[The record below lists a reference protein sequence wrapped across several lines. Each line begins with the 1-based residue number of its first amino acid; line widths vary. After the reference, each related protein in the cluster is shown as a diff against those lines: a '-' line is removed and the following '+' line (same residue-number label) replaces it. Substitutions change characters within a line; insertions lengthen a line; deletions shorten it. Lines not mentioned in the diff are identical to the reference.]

1 MLVDKLQVIEDKFLD
16 LEQRISDPDVIAR
29 QEEWRKLTRQHASL
43 TDTVNTFRQY
53 KQVLDGIEEAL
64 EVLGDKSLDEDF
76 RAMAQE
82 ELNEL
87 KVRRDELEAELHILL
102 LPKDPNDDKNII
114 VEIRGGAGGDEAAL

>member
-64 EVLGDKSLDEDF
+64 EVLGKKP
-76 RAMAQE
+76 R
-82 ELNEL
+82 
-87 KVRRDELEAELHILL
+87 
-102 LPKDPNDDKNII
+102 
-114 VEIRGGAGGDEAAL
+114 

>member
-53 KQVLDGIEEAL
+53 KQVLAGIEEAL
-64 EVLGDKSLDEDF
+64 EVLGDKCLDEDY

-82 ELNEL
+82 ELNE
-87 KVRRDELEAELHILL
+87 
-102 LPKDPNDDKNII
+102 
-114 VEIRGGAGGDEAAL
+114 